1 MATNYEFG
9 DADAHGR
16 HHSRS
21 RARRGPSKP
30 IVCDVL
36 AAGDFW
42 GGARWLEEAN
52 ARGREVQAAGRN
64 MASTDSAV
72 GSIRA

>member
-1 MATNYEFG
+1 M
-9 DADAHGR
+9 
-16 HHSRS
+16 
-21 RARRGPSKP
+21 
-30 IVCDVL
+30 CL

-42 GGARWLEEAN
+42 GGVRWLEEAN

-72 GSIRA
+72 GSIRT